1 MKFYEVTK
9 KIFFSF
15 PLSSLVGTAKAD
27 DKDENDE
34 NDEDDDNDGL
44 SPIGDGGR

>member
-9 KIFFSF
+9 KIFFSL
-15 PLSSLVGTAKAD
+15 PLSSLVGTAQND
-27 DKDENDE
+27 DKDE